1 MGSSLR
7 SYSIYFCYGPN
18 SWITVITIPPPPPPP
33 PPLQKKLSDM
43 WWSTFKN
50 GAAQHCSVTE
60 IALKLPFLCE
70 QKRPH
75 HVVWFRVGAKAIRH
89 GVSKTSLSESRS
101 STKRHVISRINNITC
116 LAVTTLLPCTSIPN
130 ASDNLLAGVELNS
143 SPR

>member
-18 SWITVITIPPPPPPP
+18 SWITVITIPSPPPP
-33 PPLQKKLSDM
+33 PPLQKKLSNM